1 MFEKNMKL
9 ALLLDFYIEA
19 LDEHSANIMKAYY
32 EDDLSLAEIA
42 GDENISRQGIRHI
55 IKRSEEQILFL
66 EDKLG
71 LAKRYA
77 ELTQSAKALE
87 EVRESII
94 NKTASDNEIEKLDN
108 VISTILNKGV

>member
-1 MFEKNMKL
+1 MTKKHRFQLAVSDIFLTPKN
-9 ALLLDFYIEA
+9 AIIYWNLLDFYIEA
-19 LDEHSANIMKAYY
+19 LDEHSANIMRAYY

-42 GDENISRQGIRHI
+42 QDENISRQGIRHI

-77 ELTQSAKALE
+77 ELTQSAKALK
-87 EVRESII
+87 RFA
-94 NKTASDNEIEKLDN
+94 KAS
-108 VISTILNKGV
+108 